1 MFVLLLWMSI
11 STVLLFFSFY
21 SAFLLIFSACI
32 WKVRKTNQYGK
43 GPPAPFNL
51 NCGREWREIAT
62 YMKSSFKYAWKK
74 HCGSESL
81 EGQVLTRPFSAVHGV
96 PLWTHGLL
104 LHSSVSRQIH
114 RAEACPKKEALYQ
127 GMALSFQHHWPW
139 RWGTGS
145 WTETHHVVWGYQ
157 MLTSVF
163 CCLGFLQYFL
173 VIALLFPFLKVT
185 ISSFCT

>member
-1 MFVLLLWMSI
+1 MLNLMFVLLLWMST

-62 YMKSSFKYAWKK
+62 YMKGSFKYAWKK

-127 GMALSFQHHWPW
+127 GMTLSFQHHWPW
-139 RWGTGS
+139 RWGRSRELDWDSPRSLRVPNAELCLLLPGFS
-145 WTETHHVVWGYQ
+145 SVLSGYCS
-157 MLTSVF
+157 L
-163 CCLGFLQYFL
+163 
-173 VIALLFPFLKVT
+173 
-185 ISSFCT
+185 ISIP